1 MGKTNKFIN
10 NQINSPYANPDIQMF
25 LLKIEDN
32 FGLKSRIES
41 KEELIQ
47 IVKDYESDRNE
58 ITKKLTGNLKQPMQ
72 ELNSKDY
79 IQAYK
84 TND

>member
-1 MGKTNKFIN
+1 MRLNI
-10 NQINSPYANPDIQMF
+10 AE
-25 LLKIEDN
+25 IELSI
-32 FGLKSRIES
+32 FKRTGFKSRIGS
-41 KEELIQ
+41 REELIQ

-58 ITKKLTGNLKQPMQ
+58 ITKKLTGNLKQLMQ

-79 IQAYK
+79 IQLYK